1 MSNSK
6 NGKCCLYTQG
16 IIRLVVNVKTPP
28 LLIRYIYYWNLQI
41 LNNVIIIKTKLLSHH
56 PMMTLAD
63 FGYSVDDPLFTCSQ
77 RLLSYLAF
85 LFFDF

>member
-1 MSNSK
+1 VD
-6 NGKCCLYTQG
+6 YAG
-16 IIRLVVNVKTPP
+16 IFRPVIGVSELTRF
-28 LLIRYIYYWNLQI
+28 IRYIYYWNLQI